1 MNKHTNPFPE
11 EAEEE
16 FGQQYKH
23 VRAIERGLAILDA
36 VARNTNSSAA
46 QISAYS
52 GVPRTTVYRILE
64 TLENLGYVRR
74 NDEGRIF
81 YLTSKIRMLASNVD
95 SASQLG
101 EIAFP
106 IMEELVQDVL
116 WPSSLT
122 IIDHD
127 AMRIVETTHHLS
139 PYSVHRNAVG
149 TRIPLLTTAL
159 GRAYLCFCGEAERLA
174 LLENVRGLY
183 DVPTMSRHLER
194 LLHLQQTTRK
204 NGYASSNGETD
215 PRFASF
221 ALPIRKSGNVIAS
234 MNMIFFRKTMKLEA
248 ALEQYLPALNNVV
261 DKIEKEI
268 AGRPVEFENHVPRK
282 QSSRAR
288 SAGNLPE
295 IRDRAETTLPTE
307 H

>member
-1 MNKHTNPFPE
+1 MNKHIDPPATDADE
-11 EAEEE
+11 ES
-16 FGQQYKH
+16 GQQYKH

-81 YLTSKIRMLASNVD
+81 YLTSKIRMLTANVD

-106 IMEELVQDVL
+106 MMEELVQEVL

-122 IIDHD
+122 VIDHD

-159 GRAYLCFCGEAERLA
+159 GRAYLCFCGEAERQA
-174 LLENVRGLY
+174 LLGNVGRLY
-183 DVPTMSRHLER
+183 DVSTMSRHLER
-194 LLHLQQTTRK
+194 LLHLQPSTRN

-221 ALPIRKSGNVIAS
+221 AVPIRKSGNVIAS
-234 MNMIFFRKTMKLEA
+234 MNLIFFRKTMKLEA
-248 ALEQYLPALNNVV
+248 ALERYLPVLNDVV
-261 DKIEKEI
+261 ERIEKEI
-268 AGRPVEFENHVPRK
+268 AQRPVEFETQSLPR
-282 QSSRAR
+282 QSSRVR
-288 SAGNLPE
+288 NPGHLPD
-295 IRDRAETTLPTE
+295 IRDRTETTLPTE